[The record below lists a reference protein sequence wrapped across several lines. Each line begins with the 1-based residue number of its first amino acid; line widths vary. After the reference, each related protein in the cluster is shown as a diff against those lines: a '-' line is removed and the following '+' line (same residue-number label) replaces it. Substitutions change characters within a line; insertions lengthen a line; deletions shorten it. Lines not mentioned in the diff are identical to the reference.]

1 MSSTT
6 PGGGFQA
13 LWEPAG
19 ATQPAWEERVRTGA
33 LQARNM
39 SGFQPTLFRY
49 TDPGFKGHIFP
60 KAKDSFITQDRNED
74 FEGGQVEST
83 FSQGHCDLTS
93 GTISKN
99 RCQMKDM
106 DIIFP

>member
-1 MSSTT
+1 MASQSPPPSSRLLKIKSD
-6 PGGGFQA
+6 A
-13 LWEPAG
+13 SEK
-19 ATQPAWEERVRTGA
+19 VRE
-33 LQARNM
+33 
-39 SGFQPTLFRY
+39 SEVEWV
-49 TDPGFKGHIFP
+49 
-60 KAKDSFITQDRNED
+60 KDSFITQDRNED
-74 FEGGQVEST
+74 FVGGQLEST